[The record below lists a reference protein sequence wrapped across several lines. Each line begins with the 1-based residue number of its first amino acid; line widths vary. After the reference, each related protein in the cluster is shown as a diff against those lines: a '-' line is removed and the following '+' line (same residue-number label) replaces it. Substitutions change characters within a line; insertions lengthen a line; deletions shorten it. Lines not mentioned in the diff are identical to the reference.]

1 MFTITRLFLLGAA
14 VELLVPGGVLGWDLD
29 SGLWLWPWPWPWPWL
44 WLAGAVVVLGEPL
57 RLDGTVVTKGS
68 ITAPSV
74 LHVPGKPGRA
84 TAKHTQLPYTPAQK
98 PHPSLLTKTKTY
110 LSLLT
115 KTKTHLSLLTKTKTH
130 IALLAK
136 TDTPHFT
143 HQDKNA
149 PHLTH

>member
-29 SGLWLWPWPWPWPWL
+29 SGLWLWLWLWLWP
-44 WLAGAVVVLGEPL
+44 WLAGAVVVVGEPL

-74 LHVPGKPGRA
+74 LHVPGRPGRA

-98 PHPSLLTKTKTY
+98 THPSVLTKIKTY

-115 KTKTHLSLLTKTKTH
+115 KTKTYLS
-130 IALLAK
+130 
-136 TDTPHFT
+136 
-143 HQDKNA
+143 
-149 PHLTH
+149 